1 MFDDVANSTAQL
13 ERQVKLIMS
22 ESDPAK
28 FDELG
33 AEIWRVLDERAKL
46 LSDDNRNQTQN
57 WTRYQ

>member
-13 ERQVKLIMS
+13 ERLVKLILS
-22 ESDPAK
+22 ESDPVK

-46 LSDDNRNQTQN
+46 LSDDNRNQTKN
-57 WTRYQ
+57 WTRHQ

>member
-13 ERQVKLIMS
+13 ERLVKLIMS
-22 ESDPAK
+22 ESDPVK

-46 LSDDNRNQTQN
+46 LSDDNRNQTKN
-57 WTRYQ
+57 WTRHQ